1 VTDVREKAIILFSL
15 RKCHSS
21 GFSCGQRALA
31 DYFGRHRVRFAN
43 ARRRLIELEYF
54 KPVRQADRSDVQMVP
69 KKAR

>member
-1 VTDVREKAIILFSL
+1 MSL
-15 RKCHSS
+15 
-21 GFSCGQRALA
+21 QRFFMCANALA
-31 DYFGRHRVRFAN
+31 DNFGRHRVRFAN